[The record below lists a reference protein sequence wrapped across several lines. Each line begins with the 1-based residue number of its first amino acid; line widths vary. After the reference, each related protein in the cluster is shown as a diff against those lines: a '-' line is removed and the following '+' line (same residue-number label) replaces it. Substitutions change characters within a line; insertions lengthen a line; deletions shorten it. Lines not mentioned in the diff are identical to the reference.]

1 MIKWEPARMELGRA
15 TSSSVI
21 KIPTSL
27 AAGYGLG
34 FITYFPAR
42 WAAYTLRLPT
52 YSAPLGV
59 AAVGV
64 FAGAATGKWNVA
76 VGAVSAGIGLYFLEL
91 AGRYLLPKPET
102 AV

>member
-1 MIKWEPARMELGRA
+1 MELGRA
-15 TSSSVI
+15 TSGGSDVI
-21 KIPTSL
+21 KIPVSL

-34 FITYFPAR
+34 FVAYFPAR
-42 WAAYTLRLPT
+42 WAASALRLPA

-64 FAGAATGKWNVA
+64 FAGAASGKWNIA
-76 VGAVSAGIGLYFLEL
+76 LGAVSGGIGLYFLEL
-91 AGRYLLPKPET
+91 AGRYILPKPET